1 MPARVRGGPLSDTTK
16 IFRVEPRE
24 AQAKGESRERLDR
37 VLQRRL
43 AHIPTISRT
52 QIQAWIESGRV
63 RVNGVPISRP
73 GVRLSPGDEVEL
85 TRPEAPPLAAPPPT
99 EMALDV
105 LYEDDWLLA
114 VNKPPGLLVHPT
126 PRVREGTLWNGLLFR
141 AREWGEGCLPGLA
154 HRLDRDTSG
163 VLLVAKTR
171 PVLSALMRALRSKG
185 TEKEYLALV
194 YGEVEGS
201 KGRIDL
207 GLLRDEVHGK
217 RWAASK
223 TAGLPSS
230 TLWERLGE
238 SERAPLTLLAC
249 RLLTGRTHQIRVHLA
264 ARGWPIVG
272 DPLYGEARPL
282 RHPGIAD
289 LEIAERCR
297 RFPRQA
303 LHARRLTFL
312 HPVKRERLV
321 VEAPLPLDLRELLA
335 AVDLLRDFAR

>member
-1 MPARVRGGPLSDTTK
+1 
-16 IFRVEPRE
+16 
-24 AQAKGESRERLDR
+24 
-37 VLQRRL
+37 
-43 AHIPTISRT
+43 
-52 QIQAWIESGRV
+52 V
-63 RVNGVPISRP
+63 RVNGVPALRP
-73 GVRLSPGDEVEL
+73 GVRLSVGDEVEL
-85 TRPEAPPLAAPPPT
+85 TRPLAPPLAAPTPT
-99 EMALDV
+99 EMALDI

-171 PVLSALMRALRSKG
+171 PVVAALIRALRSKG
-185 TEKEYLALV
+185 AEKEYVALV
-194 YGEVEGS
+194 HGQVEGS

-207 GLLRDEVHGK
+207 GILRDEAHGK

-223 TAGLPSS
+223 TEGQPSS

-238 SERAPLTLLAC
+238 SDRAPLTLLAC

-264 ARGWPIVG
+264 AMGWPIVG
-272 DPLYGEARPL
+272 DPLYGEP
-282 RHPGIAD
+282 RHRGIAEP
-289 LEIAERCR
+289 EIAERCR
-297 RFPRQA
+297 EFPRQA

-321 VEAPLPLDLRELLA
+321 VEAPLPADLQELLE
-335 AVDLLRDFAR
+335 AVRLRMP

>member
-1 MPARVRGGPLSDTTK
+1 LV
-16 IFRVEPRE
+16 
-24 AQAKGESRERLDR
+24 
-37 VLQRRL
+37 
-43 AHIPTISRT
+43 
-52 QIQAWIESGRV
+52 QAWIEAGRV
-63 RVNGVPISRP
+63 RVNGTPVHRP
-73 GVRLSPGDEVEL
+73 GVRLSLGDEIEL
-85 TRPEAPPLAAPPPT
+85 TRPEAPPLAAPTPT
-99 EMALDV
+99 EMDLDV

-126 PRVREGTLWNGLLFR
+126 PRVREGTLWNGLLYR
-141 AREWGEGCLPGLA
+141 AREWGEGHLPGLA

-171 PVLSALMRALRSKG
+171 PFLAALLRALRSKG

-194 YGEVEGS
+194 YGRVEGS

-207 GLLRDEVHGK
+207 GILRDEAHGK

-223 TAGLPSS
+223 TGGLPSS

-249 RLLTGRTHQIRVHLA
+249 RLLTGRTHQIRVHLD

-272 DPLYGEARPL
+272 DPLYGEPRQLAAQAA
-282 RHPGIAD
+282 ITD
-289 LEIAERCR
+289 VEIAARCR
-297 RFPRQA
+297 EFPRQA

-312 HPVKRERLV
+312 HPMTRERMV
-321 VEAPLPLDLRELLA
+321 VEAPMPKDLRNLLA
-335 AVDLLRDFAR
+335 VLGMSEWARLGSLATP